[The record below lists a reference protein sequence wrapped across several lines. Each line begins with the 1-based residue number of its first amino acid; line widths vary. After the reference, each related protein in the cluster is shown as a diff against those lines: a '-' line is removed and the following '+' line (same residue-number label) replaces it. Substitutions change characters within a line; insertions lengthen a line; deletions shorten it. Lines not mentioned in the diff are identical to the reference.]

1 VPKLPLI
8 STRRALSRTKTLD
21 FLDMLA
27 MSPGDEACT
36 LYLPPHPP
44 TTEIDNTFKEI
55 PAQQDVLT
63 QLVKL
68 ASSSETGAVIFWSN
82 ERKCLVLPPFPISEK
97 HFTHSTATEQLRSLL
112 DYDYIIALVL
122 VRLGSYAVGVCQG
135 EKLVSSKVGTGLIH
149 GRHKKGGSSAH
160 RFERHRDKQI
170 ESFLTRVCQRA
181 QEQLEPYEKV
191 LDYVVYGGA
200 RTTIQLL
207 YKQCAYIG
215 KLDTPALPPLFDIP
229 EPRQTVLETAVSRVW
244 SITVVE
250 LQED

>member
-1 VPKLPLI
+1 LTLV
-8 STRRALSRTKTLD
+8 STRRILSRTKTLD

-27 MSPGDEACT
+27 MIPGDEACS
-36 LYLPPHPP
+36 LYLPSHSPA
-44 TTEIDNTFKEI
+44 TEIDNTFKEI
-55 PAQQDVLT
+55 PAQQDILT

-68 ASSSETGAVIFWSN
+68 ASSSKTGAVIFWSN

-97 HFTHSTATEQLRSLL
+97 HFTHSTTTEKLRSLL
-112 DYDYIIALVL
+112 GYDYTIALVL
-122 VRLGSYAVGVCQG
+122 VRLGSYAIGVCQG
-135 EKLVSSKVGTGLIH
+135 EKFVSSKVGTGLIH

-181 QEQLEPYEKV
+181 REQLEPHEQV

-200 RTTIQLL
+200 CTTIQLL

-215 KLDTPALPPLFDIP
+215 NLDTPALPPLFDIP
-229 EPRQTVLETAVSRVW
+229 EPRQAVLETAVGRVW
-244 SITVVE
+244 SSTIVE
-250 LQED
+250 WQED